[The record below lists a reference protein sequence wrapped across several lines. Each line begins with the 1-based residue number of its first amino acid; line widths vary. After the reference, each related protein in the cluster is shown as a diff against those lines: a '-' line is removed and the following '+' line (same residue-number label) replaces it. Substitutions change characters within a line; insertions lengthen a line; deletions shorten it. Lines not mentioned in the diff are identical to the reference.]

1 MTDILIGEAK
11 LPSEKHNAESLDD
24 PNSALFDQHANS
36 YSSELGKAIQF
47 SGKDSDFFS
56 NAKGDLLKRLL
67 RRLEI
72 STPTRTL
79 DVGCGTGSLHSK
91 LKTAGMQVSG
101 VDLSNASLLLAKSF
115 NPEIEYTLFDGVTLP
130 FQDESF
136 DAALAVCVFH
146 HVDINKREKLLAEM
160 ARSVRKGGVLFIIEH
175 NPINPLTR
183 LVVSRCAYDETA
195 VLLPAKETRSLMRN
209 VGVVDI
215 STVYFLFFPFDLL
228 WLQALERRIERLPI
242 GAQYC
247 TYGIK
252 K

>member
-1 MTDILIGEAK
+1 MTDMFCDEAK

-24 PNSALFDQHANS
+24 PNSALFDRHANS

-67 RRLEI
+67 RRLGI

-115 NPEIEYTLFDGVTLP
+115 NPEIEYTLFDGVRLP

-136 DAALAVCVFH
+136 DAALAVCV
-146 HVDINKREKLLAEM
+146 
-160 ARSVRKGGVLFIIEH
+160 S
-175 NPINPLTR
+175 P
-183 LVVSRCAYDETA
+183 C
-195 VLLPAKETRSLMRN
+195 
-209 VGVVDI
+209 
-215 STVYFLFFPFDLL
+215 
-228 WLQALERRIERLPI
+228 
-242 GAQYC
+242 
-247 TYGIK
+247 
-252 K
+252 